1 MCMYM
6 YFNIDLRN
14 DFLKVFF
21 LNSFSEDEKDK
32 ELDVDYDDD
41 DDDMEIDVVGVAD
54 TPSRP
59 YNYHKVKN
67 IMNECY
73 QHMNL
78 IRIPLE
84 NNDLELEK

>member
-1 MCMYM
+1 MHVIL
-6 YFNIDLRN
+6 NNNLRN
-14 DFLKVFF
+14 DFFKSILKNLFSKEEKSNDPDI
-21 LNSFSEDEKDK
+21 NS
-32 ELDVDYDDD
+32 DDD
-41 DDDMEIDVVGVAD
+41 DDNDMEIDVVGVAD